1 MFVTEKRNVSLI
13 HHANVIRQWAPFR
26 VRTPKRFS
34 LFSVGKSHPYFF
46 LSCEIVLS
54 VLETHSFEQ
63 LVLALG
69 NVNFCLRS
77 CSRFIAVRQSLV

>member
-34 LFSVGKSHPYFF
+34 LLEKAIPIF